1 MAHLTVTTTRE
12 EILTQAEHL
21 FAERGYNGAS
31 LNDIAEAVGIRRPSI
46 LHHFESKDSLYR
58 EVFRRAL
65 AEWER
70 RVEEAVD
77 ETTERG
83 WPLVDH
89 LISAG
94 FEFFAGNAD
103 FVRLTRREFLEGG
116 SHLGMDLGTALRPM
130 FRRSV
135 AYFEREMEAGRFRR
149 HDPEQ
154 LLITGYA
161 AILSYFS
168 DQPVLKGML
177 DRDPFAPAALEAR
190 EKHVREFF
198 RAALQP

>member
-1 MAHLTVTTTRE
+1 VAQVTAITTRE
-12 EILTQAEHL
+12 EILVQAGHL
-21 FAERGYNGAS
+21 FAERGYTGAS

-58 EVFRRAL
+58 EVFQRAL
-65 AEWER
+65 AEWEQ
-70 RVEEAVD
+70 RVEEAVSD
-77 ETTERG
+77 RAERG

-94 FEFFAGNAD
+94 FEFFAENAD
-103 FVRLTRREFLEGG
+103 FVRLTRREFLEGD

-130 FRRSV
+130 FRRAV
-135 AYFEREMEAGRFRR
+135 AYFEREMESGRFRR

-168 DQPVLKGML
+168 DQPVLTGML
-177 DRDPFAPAALEAR
+177 ERDPFAPEALEAR
-190 EKHVREFF
+190 KDHLREFF
-198 RAALQP
+198 RAALEP